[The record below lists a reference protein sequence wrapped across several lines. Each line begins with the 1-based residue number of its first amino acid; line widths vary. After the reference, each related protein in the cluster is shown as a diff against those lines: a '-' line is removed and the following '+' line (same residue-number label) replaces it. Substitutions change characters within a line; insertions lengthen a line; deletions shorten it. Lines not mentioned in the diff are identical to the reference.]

1 MGRGSYTAADWSK
14 LKNSRNLAN
23 ASNEREIFRNQSCD
37 PKFDPKYI
45 QVREARDSEDHPES
59 LPIIIGLDVTGSM
72 GYLAE
77 KVAKEA
83 LNETMMK
90 LYSTNAV
97 KDPALMFAA
106 YGDMYDQSPL
116 QVTQFE
122 SDIRIAEQLLEL
134 WLEDHG
140 NGDVVPNLL
149 WYFAAK
155 HTSLDNYEKRKKKGF
170 LFTIGDKAE
179 CRTDQERNLKST
191 YQRVFGEEVNLEI
204 PTILKS
210 AREKFEVFHLFLD
223 SKHEKANTIVHLLP
237 GHTMA
242 IRPDEIDAIPEILIS
257 TMQMVQGMSMEDV
270 LKQWPLGKQMIVKKA
285 ISDLTLVNPKK
296 GISF

>member
-1 MGRGSYTAADWSK
+1 MGRGSYTASDWSK
-14 LKNSRNLAN
+14 LKNSRNLSN
-23 ASNEREIFRNQSCD
+23 AKNEREIFKSQSCD
-37 PKFDPKYI
+37 QRFDPRFI
-45 QVREARDSEDHPES
+45 QIREARDSEDHPES

-122 SDIRIAEQLLEL
+122 SDIRIAEQLLDL
-134 WLEDHG
+134 WLENRG
-140 NGDVVPNLL
+140 NGDVAPNLL

-155 HTSLDNYEKRKKKGF
+155 HTSLDNFEKRKKKGF

-179 CRTDQERNLKST
+179 CRTDRERNLKDT
-191 YQRVFGEEVNLEI
+191 YQRVFGETVNMDVAS
-204 PTILKS
+204 ILK
-210 AREKFEVFHLFLD
+210 AAEEKFEVFHLFLD
-223 SKHEKANTIVHLLP
+223 ENHKKANTIVELLP

-242 IRPDEIDAIPEILIS
+242 IRPGEIDAIPEILIS
-257 TMQMVQGMSMEDV
+257 TMQLTMGMKTEAVLEQWPD
-270 LKQWPLGKQMIVKKA
+270 LKQGIVKKA
-285 ISDLTLVNPKK
+285 IGDLTIAKAERGLE
-296 GISF
+296 F

>member
-1 MGRGSYTAADWSK
+1 MGRGSYTASDWSK
-14 LKNSRNLAN
+14 LKNSRNIGNAAN
-23 ASNEREIFRNQSCD
+23 EKEIFRSRQCDPRFD
-37 PKFDPKYI
+37 PKFI
-45 QVREARDSEDHPES
+45 QMREARDSEDHPES

-106 YGDMYDQSPL
+106 YGDYMDRNPL

-122 SDIRIAEQLLEL
+122 SDIRIAEQLLDL
-134 WLEDHG
+134 WLEDGG

-155 HTSLDNYEKRKKKGF
+155 HTALDNYEKRGKKGF
-170 LFTIGDKAE
+170 IFTIGDDAE
-179 CRTDQERNLKST
+179 CRTHMNEIGQTYERVL
-191 YQRVFGEEVNLEI
+191 GEKVTIGVEE
-204 PTILKS
+204 ILKQTTQ
-210 AREKFEVFHLFLD
+210 KFEVFHLFLD
-223 SKHEKANTIVHLLP
+223 SAGRKAKSIVKLLP
-237 GHTMA
+237 GHTMVIA
-242 IRPDEIDAIPEILIS
+242 PSEIDAIPEILIS
-257 TMQMVQGMSMEDV
+257 TMQMVGGTSLADAV
-270 LKQWPLGKQMIVKKA
+270 AQWPEVRRPVVEKA
-285 ISDLTLVNPKK
+285 LKDLKLSDAKK
-296 GISF
+296 GIVF